1 MIKIIRA
8 TEQPIESY
16 PYWSYPVDELDHI
29 LANAEDDGEDKT
41 YLYFEGRLYEAPY
54 MNTEDD
60 YCDDEPEHEPYI
72 RSSAYGDYGPSNP
85 WDAPGMSVSD
95 FI

>member
-16 PYWSYPVDELDHI
+16 IYWSYPVEELDHI
-29 LANAEDDGEDKT
+29 LANAEDDGVDET
-41 YLYFEGRLYEAPY
+41 YLYFEGRLYQAPY
-54 MNTEDD
+54 LDDSENTIEED
-60 YCDDEPEHEPYI
+60 ENYI
-72 RSSAYGDYGPSNP
+72 RSSTNGDYSPSAP
-85 WDAPGMSVSD
+85 WGAPGMSVSD